1 MSTLSIFILVMCSVV
16 VTAFAR
22 KRGWPAPLLI
32 TALALGVSFIPGV
45 PDFEIDP
52 ELILTLVLPPLL
64 YSSAIDISF
73 VNFRRNLPQIRRLGL
88 VLPIVSTFATG
99 VIAYWLIPEMTWP
112 TAFLLGAIV
121 SPPDAVSAGAIGRKL
136 GLPRNLMTVISG
148 ESLINDAASL
158 TLFKVFLAIVGGASF
173 SLGHD
178 IGIFALAVVVGIAVG
193 VVLGL
198 AYHAVRVRL
207 HDPTI
212 ETLLSLLLP
221 FFAYVGAEELQGSGV
236 LAVVAAG
243 LLVGYRSPA
252 TGYATRL
259 QERPVWASLD
269 VALEGFVFAII
280 GLQLESVVAE
290 VIDGGRNLT
299 RVSLIALAVFGVVV
313 LVRPAFVFGTY
324 HVARLQQRLL
334 GDRWAGRKRDRRR
347 FSLRRVLRGDT
358 VRRVRMPELELSWR
372 ELTVLSWTGMRGVV
386 TLATAV
392 SVPMVTA
399 SGVHIAAYDTILFI
413 AFTVTIGTLLLQGLT
428 LPLVIRSLGVVDPDQ
443 DARDREEERRLYQ
456 TTLDE
461 GLAYVEAKEEGW
473 REKHGDQAVDR
484 ALRLIRERLERQE
497 RELQEDE
504 ETAEGSEGS
513 EGSDENEEKEP
524 AVVDRSASDI
534 AARIVRLRRDLLRRR
549 REILL
554 RERNAGHLDEEV
566 MRDVLRGLDAEELAL
581 DTSPVVRHG

>member
-1 MSTLSIFILVMCSVV
+1 MSTVSIFVLVMCSVV

-22 KRGWPAPLLI
+22 KQGWPAPLLV

-45 PDFEIDP
+45 PDFEIEP

-88 VLPIVSTFATG
+88 ILPIVSTFVTG
-99 VIAYWLIPEMTWP
+99 MIAYWLIPEMTWP

-158 TLFKVFLAIVGGASF
+158 TLFKVFLSIVGGAAF

-178 IGIFALAVVVGIAVG
+178 LGIFALAVVVGIAVG
-193 VVLGL
+193 IVLGL
-198 AYHAVRVRL
+198 AYHAVRMRL
-207 HDPTI
+207 KDPTI
-212 ETLLSLLLP
+212 ETLLGLLLP
-221 FFAYVGAEELQGSGV
+221 FFAYVGAEELSGSGV

-280 GLQLESVVAE
+280 GLQLESVVAD
-290 VIDGGRNLT
+290 VIDGGRNLAH
-299 RVSLIALAVFGVVV
+299 VSLVALAVLGAVV

-324 HVARLQQRLL
+324 HVARLNQRLL
-334 GDRWAGRKRDRRR
+334 GARWASRERDGRRDRRR
-347 FSLRRVLRGDT
+347 FSLGRLLRGDT
-358 VRRVRMPELELSWR
+358 VRRVRTPELELSWR

-392 SVPMVTA
+392 SVPMITR
-399 SGVHIAAYDTILFI
+399 SGVHIAAHDTILFI

-428 LPLVIRSLGVVDPDQ
+428 LPLVIRSLGVIDPDQ

-461 GLAYVEAKEEGW
+461 GLAYVEKKEEGW

-504 ETAEGSEGS
+504 DTDERTERAE
-513 EGSDENEEKEP
+513 ENDTP
-524 AVVDRSASDI
+524 VDRSASDI

-566 MRDVLRGLDAEELAL
+566 MREVLRGLDAEELAL